1 MNDALLQSALRF
13 HQAGQLMEAARIY
26 SDIIRGNPQHY
37 EALYRLGLIH
47 LQSGRFGDAEH
58 LLTAAIRLQ
67 PQVPET
73 YYVHGCSLQSLE
85 RHEDALK
92 SFARAL
98 ALKPDYVEVR
108 NNRGVSLLALHRY
121 DEALACF
128 DKVLSVRPGVA
139 LVESN
144 RAAALAGLDR
154 HAEALEAAG
163 RAIAGNPNVA
173 LSWYHKGAALARL
186 DRFQEALVAFD
197 RAIMLNPQYVDALT
211 FRGIVLGMLDRHDAA
226 VDSFRAGLTLAP
238 GNIDLL
244 YNHSVSLLAL
254 KRFQEAMP
262 HCEAVL
268 RMTSD
273 FKYGRGNLIFCR
285 LNLCDWRDLEA
296 EKDRVR
302 KTLHQGQSALI
313 PLHNALISDDEN
325 DQLQCSRIWTEL
337 DSPPSPTPLWRGER
351 YDHDKIRIAYVSAD
365 FRTHAVASLMAGV
378 FEQHDKARFEV
389 TAISLSDQ
397 SDRMSE
403 RLERAFERFIPV
415 QGRDDSDVARL
426 FRDMEIDIAVDL
438 MGHTR
443 GSRTRVFALRPVPIQ
458 VAHLGFPATMGAS
471 YIDYI
476 IADPLV
482 APFDRQ
488 ALYTEK
494 LVHLPHCYMPGDNKR
509 AIAEPPNRLE
519 AGLPERGFVFCSF
532 NNVVKIVPPV
542 FDVWMRLL
550 KAVDGS
556 VLWLSPADEI
566 AVRNLRREAE
576 ARGVDAGRLI
586 FASFIDGEDRHL
598 ARLSLADLFLDTL
611 PYNAHAG
618 GSDALWAGVPIVSC
632 KGTTFAGR
640 VGASMLNAIGL
651 PELVAD
657 SLDAYGELALRLAR
671 QPELLADVRAK
682 LVRNRAAE
690 PLFDTR
696 RFTRNLE
703 AAYIA
708 MWHRHQRGQPP
719 AFLSIEDTKAGAAQ

>member
-1 MNDALLQSALRF
+1 MNDALLQNALRF
-13 HQAGQLMEAARIY
+13 HQAGQLMEAARLY
-26 SDIIRGNPQHY
+26 SDIIRGNPQHF

-47 LQSGRFGDAEH
+47 LQSGRSGDAEH
-58 LLTAAIRLQ
+58 LLAAATRLQ

-73 YYVHGCSLQSLE
+73 HYVHGCSLQGLE

-144 RAAALAGLDR
+144 RAAALSGLDR
-154 HAEALEAAG
+154 REEALEAAE
-163 RAIAGNPNVA
+163 RATSGNPNIA
-173 LSWYHKGAALARL
+173 LSWYHQGAALARL

-197 RAIMLNPQYVDALT
+197 RAIALNPQYGDTLT
-211 FRGIVLGMLDRHDAA
+211 FRGIVLGMLDRHEEA
-226 VDSFRAGLTLAP
+226 VGSFSAGLKLAP
-238 GNIDLL
+238 GNVDLL
-244 YNHSVSLLAL
+244 YNRATSLLAL
-254 KRFQEAMP
+254 KRFHEAMP
-262 HCEAVL
+262 DCEAVL
-268 RMTSD
+268 RVKSD
-273 FKYGRGNLIFCR
+273 FKYTRGNLICCR
-285 LNLCDWRDLEA
+285 LHLCDWRDLDGER
-296 EKDRVR
+296 DRVL
-302 KTLHQGQSALI
+302 KTLHQGQAALI

-325 DQLQCSRIWTEL
+325 DQLQCSRIWTAL
-337 DSPPSPTPLWRGER
+337 DCPASPTPLWRGER

-378 FEQHDKARFEV
+378 FERHDKTRFEV
-389 TAISLSDQ
+389 SAISLSDQ
-397 SDRMSE
+397 SDHMSE
-403 RLERAFERFIPV
+403 RLERAFERFVPV
-415 QGRDDSDVARL
+415 QGRDHGDVARL
-426 FRDMEIDIAVDL
+426 LRDMEIDIAVDL
-438 MGHTR
+438 MGYTR
-443 GSRTRVFALRPVPIQ
+443 GSRTPIFACRPAPIQ
-458 VAHLGFPATMGAS
+458 VAHLGFPGTMGAS

-476 IADPLV
+476 IADPILV
-482 APFDRQ
+482 PSDRQ

-494 LVHLPHCYMPGDNKR
+494 LVYLPHCYMPGDDQR
-509 AIAEPPNRLE
+509 AIAEPPSRIE

-532 NNVVKIVPPV
+532 NNVAKIMPSM
-542 FDVWMRLL
+542 FDVWTRLL
-550 KAVDGS
+550 KEVDGS

-566 AVRNLRREAE
+566 AARNLRQEAE
-576 ARGVDAGRLI
+576 ARGVDAQRLI
-586 FASFIDGEDRHL
+586 FASFVEGGDRHL

-618 GSDALWAGVPIVSC
+618 GSDSLWAGVPIVTC

-640 VGASMLNAIGL
+640 VGMSMLNAIGL

-657 SLDAYGELALRLAR
+657 SLAAYETLALKLAR
-671 QPELLADVRAK
+671 EPELLAGIREK
-682 LVRNRAAE
+682 LARNRATE

-708 MWHRHQRGQPP
+708 MWQRYQRGEDP
-719 AFLSIEDTKAGAAQ
+719 AFLSIEDPMAGAAQ

>member
-26 SDIIRGNPQHY
+26 SDIIRGNPQHF
-37 EALYRLGLIH
+37 EALYRLGLVH
-47 LQSGRFGDAEH
+47 LQSGRFGDAEQ

-121 DEALACF
+121 EEALACF

-154 HAEALEAAG
+154 HTEALAAAE
-163 RAIAGNPNVA
+163 RAINGNPNTA

-197 RAIMLNPQYVDALT
+197 RAIVLNPHYVDALA
-211 FRGIVLGMLDRHDAA
+211 FRGIVLGMLDRHNEA
-226 VDSFRAGLTLAP
+226 VDSFSAGLTLAP
-238 GNIDLL
+238 GTIDLL
-244 YNHSVSLLAL
+244 YNRATSLLAL
-254 KRFQEAMP
+254 KRFQDAMP
-262 HCEAVL
+262 DCESVL
-268 RMTSD
+268 RVKSD
-273 FKYGRGNLIFCR
+273 FKYSRGNLICCR
-285 LNLCDWRDLEA
+285 LHLCDWRDLEG

-302 KTLHQGQSALI
+302 KTLHQTQPAII

-337 DSPPSPTPLWRGER
+337 DCPPSPSPLWRGER

-378 FEQHDKARFEV
+378 FEQHDKTRFEV
-389 TAISLSDQ
+389 SAISLSDQ
-397 SDRMSE
+397 SDHMSE
-403 RLERAFERFIPV
+403 RLERAFERFVPV
-415 QGRDDSDVARL
+415 QGRDHGDVARL
-426 FRDMEIDIAVDL
+426 LRGMEIDIAVDL
-438 MGHTR
+438 MGYTK
-443 GSRTRVFALRPVPIQ
+443 GSRTPVFALRPAPIQ
-458 VAHLGFPATMGAS
+458 VAHLGFPGTMGAS

-476 IADPLV
+476 IADPIV
-482 APFDRQ
+482 APSDRQ

-494 LVHLPHCYMPGDNKR
+494 VVHLPHCYMPGDDKR
-509 AIAEPPNRLE
+509 VVGEPPSRTE

-532 NNVVKIVPPV
+532 NNVAKIVPRV

-556 VLWLSPADEI
+556 ALWLSPADEI
-566 AVRNLRREAE
+566 AMRNLKREAE
-576 ARGVDAGRLI
+576 ARGIDAERLI
-586 FASFIDGEDRHL
+586 FASFVDGGERHL

-657 SLDAYGELALRLAR
+657 SLDAYEALALKLGR
-671 QPELLADVRAK
+671 QPELLAGVRAK
-682 LVRNRAAE
+682 LARNRATE

-708 MWHRHQRGQPP
+708 MWQRHQRGERP
-719 AFLSIEDTKAGAAQ
+719 AFLSIEDTMAGAPQ

>member
-13 HQAGQLMEAARIY
+13 HQAGQLMEAARLY
-26 SDIIRGNPQHY
+26 SDIIRSNPQHF

-73 YYVHGCSLQSLE
+73 YYVHGCTLQSLE

-108 NNRGVSLLALHRY
+108 NNRGVSLLALRRY

-144 RAAALAGLDR
+144 RAAALSGLDR
-154 HAEALEAAG
+154 HAEALEAAE
-163 RAIAGNPNVA
+163 RAITGNPNIA
-173 LSWYHKGAALARL
+173 LSWHHKGAALARL

-197 RAIMLNPQYVDALT
+197 RAIALNPQYVDALT
-211 FRGIVLGMLDRHDAA
+211 FRGIVLGMLDRHEAA

-268 RMTSD
+268 RATSD
-273 FKYGRGNLIFCR
+273 FKYARGHLIFCR
-285 LNLCDWRDLEA
+285 LNLCDWRDLEV

-302 KTLHQGQSALI
+302 NTLHQGQPTII
-313 PLHNALISDDEN
+313 PLHHALISDDES
-325 DQLQCSRIWTEL
+325 DQLQCSRIWTAL
-337 DSPPSPTPLWRGER
+337 DCPPSPTPLWRGER
-351 YDHDKIRIAYVSAD
+351 YDHDRIRIAYLSAD

-378 FEQHDKARFEV
+378 FEQHDKTRFDV

-397 SDRMSE
+397 SDSMSE
-403 RLERAFERFIPV
+403 RLRRAFDRFIPV
-415 QGRDDSDVARL
+415 QGRDHGDVARL
-426 FRDMEIDIAVDL
+426 LRDMEIDIAVDL

-443 GSRTRVFALRPVPIQ
+443 GSRTPVFALKPAPIQ
-458 VAHLGFPATMGAS
+458 VAHLGFPATMGTDC
-471 YIDYI
+471 IDYI
-476 IADPLV
+476 IADPIV
-482 APFDRQ
+482 VPFDRQ

-494 LVHLPHCYMPGDNKR
+494 LVHLPHCYMPGDDQR
-509 AIAEPPNRLE
+509 TIAERPSRTD
-519 AGLPERGFVFCSF
+519 AGLPVSGFVFCAF
-532 NNVVKIVPPV
+532 NNVAKIAPPV

-550 KAVDGS
+550 KAVEGS
-556 VLWLSPADEI
+556 VLWLSPADEA
-566 AVRNLRREAE
+566 AVRNLRRGAE
-576 ARGVDAGRLI
+576 TRGVDAERLI
-586 FASFIDGEDRHL
+586 FTSFVDGGELHL

-618 GSDALWAGVPIVSC
+618 GSDVLWAGVPVVTC

-640 VGASMLNAIGL
+640 VGASMLGTIGL

-657 SLDAYGELALRLAR
+657 SLDAYEALALKLAR
-671 QPELLADVRAK
+671 QPELLANVRAK
-682 LVRNRAAE
+682 LARNRTTE

-708 MWHRHQRGQPP
+708 MWERHQRGEPP
-719 AFLSIEDTKAGAAQ
+719 AFLSIEDTMAAQ

>member
-26 SDIIRGNPQHY
+26 SDIIRGNPQHF

-58 LLTAAIRLQ
+58 LLALAIRLQ

-108 NNRGVSLLALHRY
+108 NNRGVSLLALRRY

-128 DKVLSVRPGVA
+128 DKVLSARPGVA

-144 RAAALAGLDR
+144 RAAALSGLDR
-154 HAEALEAAG
+154 HAEALDAAE
-163 RAIAGNPNVA
+163 RAIGGNPNVA
-173 LSWYHKGAALARL
+173 FSWHHKGAALARL
-186 DRFQEALVAFD
+186 DRFQEALGAFD
-197 RAIMLNPQYVDALT
+197 RAIALNPQYVDALA
-211 FRGIVLGMLDRHDAA
+211 FRGIVLGMLDRHEQA
-226 VDSFRAGLTLAP
+226 VDSFRAGLRLAP

-273 FKYGRGNLIFCR
+273 FKYARGNLIFCR

-296 EKDRVR
+296 EKDRIR
-302 KTLHQGQSALI
+302 KTLHQGQSAVI
-313 PLHNALISDDEN
+313 PLHNALISDDEG

-337 DSPPSPTPLWRGER
+337 DCPPSPTPLWRGER
-351 YDHDKIRIAYVSAD
+351 YDHDRIRIAYVSAD
-365 FRTHAVASLMAGV
+365 FREHAVATLMAGV
-378 FEQHDKARFEV
+378 FEQHDKTRFDV

-397 SDRMSE
+397 SDTMSE
-403 RLERAFERFIPV
+403 RLARAFERFIPV
-415 QGRDDSDVARL
+415 QGRDHGDVARL
-426 FRDMEIDIAVDL
+426 LRDMEVDIAVDL

-443 GSRTRVFALRPVPIQ
+443 GSRTPVFALRPAPIQ
-458 VAHLGFPATMGAS
+458 VAHLGFPGTMGAS

-476 IADPLV
+476 IADPIV
-482 APFDRQ
+482 APSDRQ
-488 ALYTEK
+488 ALYDET
-494 LVHLPHCYMPGDNKR
+494 LAHLPHCYMPGDDKR
-509 AIAEPPNRLE
+509 VVGEPPARVE

-532 NNVVKIVPPV
+532 NNVAKIVPAV

-550 KAVDGS
+550 KGVDGS
-556 VLWLSPADEI
+556 ILWLSPADEI
-566 AVRNLRREAE
+566 AMRNLKREAE
-576 ARGVDAGRLI
+576 TRGIDAQRLI
-586 FASFIDGEDRHL
+586 FSSFVNDGDRHL

-632 KGTTFAGR
+632 RGTTFAGR

-651 PELVAD
+651 SELAAD
-657 SLDAYGELALRLAR
+657 SLDAYEALALSLAR
-671 QPELLADVRAK
+671 QPELLAGVRAK
-682 LVRNRAAE
+682 LARNRARE

-696 RFTRNLE
+696 RFTSNLE

-708 MWHRHQRGQPP
+708 MWERHRRGEPP
-719 AFLSIEDTKAGAAQ
+719 ALLSIEDTMAGTT

>member
-13 HQAGQLMEAARIY
+13 HQAGQLMDAARIY
-26 SDIIRGNPQHY
+26 SDIIRSNPQHF

-47 LQSGRFGDAEH
+47 LQSGRFADAER
-58 LLTAAIRLQ
+58 LLTIAIRLQ

-121 DEALACF
+121 EEALACF

-144 RAAALAGLDR
+144 RAAALSGLDR
-154 HAEALEAAG
+154 HAEALEAAE
-163 RAIAGNPNVA
+163 RAISGNPNVA
-173 LSWYHKGAALARL
+173 LSWYHKGAALTRL
-186 DRFQEALVAFD
+186 DRFQEALIAFD
-197 RAIMLNPQYVDALT
+197 RAIALNPQYVDALT
-211 FRGIVLGMLDRHDAA
+211 FRGIVLGMLDRHEEA
-226 VDSFRAGLTLAP
+226 VASFSAGLSLAP
-238 GNIDLL
+238 GNVDLL
-244 YNHSVSLLAL
+244 YNRGTSLLAL
-254 KRFQEAMP
+254 KRFRDAIP
-262 HCEAVL
+262 DCESVL
-268 RMTSD
+268 HVRSD
-273 FKYGRGNLIFCR
+273 FKYARGNLVCCR
-285 LNLCDWRDLEA
+285 LHLCDWRDLEG
-296 EKDRVR
+296 EKDRIR
-302 KTLHQGQSALI
+302 ATLHRGEPALI
-313 PLHNALISDDEN
+313 PLHNAMISDDES

-337 DSPPSPTPLWRGER
+337 DCPASATPLWRGER

-378 FEQHDKARFEV
+378 FEQHDKTRFEV
-389 TAISLSDQ
+389 TAISLSDL

-403 RLERAFERFIPV
+403 RLERAFDRFVPV
-415 QGRDDSDVARL
+415 LGRDHGDVARL
-426 FRDMEIDIAVDL
+426 MRDMEIDIAVDL
-438 MGHTR
+438 MGYTR
-443 GSRTRVFALRPVPIQ
+443 GSRTPVFALRPAPIQ
-458 VAHLGFPATMGAS
+458 VAHLGFPGTMGAS

-476 IADPLV
+476 IADPIV
-482 APFDRQ
+482 APSDRQ
-488 ALYTEK
+488 ALYAEK
-494 LVHLPHCYMPGDNKR
+494 LVHLPHCYMPGDDKR
-509 AIAEPPNRLE
+509 AIAEAPSRID

-532 NNVVKIVPPV
+532 NNVAKITPTM

-550 KAVDGS
+550 KEVDGS
-556 VLWLSPADEI
+556 VLWLSPADDI

-576 ARGVDAGRLI
+576 ARGVDAGRLV
-586 FASFIDGEDRHL
+586 FASFVDGGERHL

-618 GSDALWAGVPIVSC
+618 GSDALWAGVPIVTC

-640 VGASMLNAIGL
+640 VGASMLSAVGL
-651 PELVAD
+651 PELIAA
-657 SLDAYGELALRLAR
+657 SLVEYEALALKLAR
-671 QPELLADVRAK
+671 APDLLAGVRAK
-682 LVRNRAAE
+682 LAHNRTKE

-708 MWHRHQRGQPP
+708 MWQRHQRGEPP
-719 AFLSIEDTKAGAAQ
+719 AYLSIEDTMAGAAQ